1 MGDHTSGGRTDHER
15 RDGTHGVDV
24 PVRRLLRDL
33 AAIGVTAAH
42 DADGEF
48 EGIFLDV
55 EVDGVRCVLIR
66 CPPLRP
72 GNPLQALSPR
82 ENEIARMVARGYANK
97 TIASVLDISS
107 WTVSSHLR
115 RIYTKLGVGSRAAMV
130 ARLFERDRD
139 GDRALATLRRPTGTY
154 QSADDVLAPLHDLQ
168 QVIAR
173 GR

>member
-1 MGDHTSGGRTDHER
+1 MGDHISGGRTDER
-15 RDGTHGVDV
+15 RGGTHGVDV
-24 PVRRLLRDL
+24 PVRRLLGDL
-33 AAIGVTAAH
+33 AAIGVTAPH
-42 DADGEF
+42 HADSELD
-48 EGIFLDV
+48 GIFLDV

-66 CPPLRP
+66 CPPLPAR
-72 GNPLQALSPR
+72 NPLQALSPR

-130 ARLFERDRD
+130 ARLFELDRD
-139 GDRALATLRRPTGTY
+139 GDRALPTQRRPPGTY
-154 QSADDVLAPLHDLQ
+154 RSADDAFAPLHDLQ
-168 QVIAR
+168 QVVAR